1 MGSFFL
7 THKSLPFSY
16 VGNLDR
22 KCTERLITEIFSA
35 VAPVVR
41 CKIITSVSASETI
54 YVSRLYFDQTE
65 KIFLVLTGV
74 LAIPCTSAIINLSC
88 CETITSN
95 RRTNSC

>member
-1 MGSFFL
+1 MYREINYRNIQCSSACRQMQD
-7 THKSLPFSY
+7 HN
-16 VGNLDR
+16 VG
-22 KCTERLITEIFSA
+22 KCIS
-35 VAPVVR
+35 P
-41 CKIITSVSASETI
+41 SETI

-88 CETITSN
+88 CETINSN